1 MTGSRVYRLD
11 PTGSPQEH
19 PRARQRLLAVGSRC
33 KQYASMP
40 HVLVRDVPEDVHAA
54 LQRKAERRHQ
64 SLQQYLAVELRHLA
78 EQRSI
83 SEVLDEVEAQHGGRV
98 GLQAAVADLDEER
111 SRRCSST

>member
-1 MTGSRVYRLD
+1 MTS
-11 PTGSPQEH
+11 S
-19 PRARQRLLAVGSRC
+19 C
-33 KQYASMP
+33 KHYASMP

-78 EQRSI
+78 EQRSV

-111 SRRCSST
+111 SRR